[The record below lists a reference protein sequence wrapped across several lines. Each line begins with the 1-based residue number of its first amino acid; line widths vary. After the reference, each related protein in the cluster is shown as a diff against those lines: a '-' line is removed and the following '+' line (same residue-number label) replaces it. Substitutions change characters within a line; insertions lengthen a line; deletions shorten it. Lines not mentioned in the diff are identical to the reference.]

1 MDDALL
7 AQHSIGV
14 GAEVKVVVAVVFGSL
29 PDHRPPFIFPTPFSF
44 VLALKPKASGMLQYT
59 HYHQII
65 IPAPTQENLPWGNLE
80 AIEGCV
86 DWLQGNK
93 GRVSGVFK
101 GK

>member
-14 GAEVKVVVAVVFGSL
+14 GAEAKVAVAVVFGSL
-29 PDHRPPFIFPTPFSF
+29 PDHHPPLFFQF
-44 VLALKPKASGMLQYT
+44 VLALKPKASGMMQYT
-59 HYHQII
+59 HYHQVL

-86 DWLQGNK
+86 WPQGNK
-93 GRVSGVFK
+93 GGVSGVFK